1 LWFGIKNIPMIKKL
15 ISICIPAYNRPD
27 ELYRLLNSIDSKQIE
42 KIEIIICED
51 KSPKRNQINQIVSQ
65 FIDESDTE
73 LKYFENQVN
82 LGYDRNLRELI
93 KESSG
98 KFIVFMGDDDTF
110 VPNALDKLINFL
122 SKNEEIGYVLKSHN
136 YYFSNGKVE
145 NFRYFDGDRF
155 FPAGENTYIELFRK
169 SVFISGFVIQ
179 RNYIQNYMVDEFDGT
194 LLFQLYILSEVALKY
209 QCAYFDTPLTQAKE
223 GGIPFFGSSESEKGL
238 YTPGDITINNSINFL
253 KSFFKITKFID
264 KKYSLSSTAIIKK
277 DMSKY
282 FYPSL
287 AIQKHRGLKEFYKYI
302 KELGKIGF
310 NCTIYYYIYII
321 MLVFFGK
328 NICDGAIVLLK
339 RIIGRTPRL

>member
-1 LWFGIKNIPMIKKL
+1 MFKNNKMSEVFL
-15 ISICIPAYNRPD
+15 SICIPSYNRVS
-27 ELYRLLNSIDSKQIE
+27 ELKDLLESIDTTTAYKCE
-42 KIEIIICED
+42 LIICED
-51 KSPKRNQINQIVSQ
+51 KSPKRLEIRRIVDQFKLKSDLQI
-65 FIDESDTE
+65 
-73 LKYFENQVN
+73 KYFENQVN

-93 KESSG
+93 KKSNG

-110 VPNALDKLINFL
+110 VSNALDKLINFL
-122 SKNEEIGYVLKSHN
+122 LKNEEIGYVLKSHN
-136 YYFSNGKVE
+136 HYFSNGKVE
-145 NFRYFDGDRF
+145 KFRYFDGDRF

-223 GGIPFFGSSESEKGL
+223 GGIPLFGSSESEKGL
-238 YTPGDITINNSINFL
+238 YTPGDITIDNSINFL

-287 AIQKHRGLKEFYKYI
+287 AIQRHRGLKEFYKYI
-302 KELGKIGF
+302 KALNKIGF
-310 NCTIYYYIYII
+310 NCTTYYYVYII
-321 MLVFFGK
+321 MLVVFGK
-328 NICDGAIVLLK
+328 NICDGTIVLLK